1 MKNERVQAPNKFSHS
16 CMYSMLA
23 DKCEWMG
30 NASERTSKRTREVSV
45 DALRLDIF
53 MSYQSIFVGI
63 ILFSFLMS
71 KQREAWQECE
81 IGSKYGDGD
90 DEEVRCECV

>member
-1 MKNERVQAPNKFSHS
+1 MSEKCERVSEQA
-16 CMYSMLA
+16 
-23 DKCEWMG
+23 
-30 NASERTSKRTREVSV
+30 REVCV

-71 KQREAWQECE
+71 KQRETWQECE
-81 IGSKYGDGD
+81 IGSEYDDD
-90 DEEVRCECV
+90 DEEVRYIILYSNVLCME